1 MACAQAVALRG
12 APTTVRHHVA
22 APHNLPPP
30 NMAYDE
36 YDNNERHGNGV
47 A

>member
-1 MACAQAVALRG
+1 MACAQTVALRG
-12 APTTVRHHVA
+12 APTTERCHVA
-22 APHNLPPP
+22 ASRDLPPL

-36 YDNNERHGNGV
+36 YYNNERHVNNV